1 MNITKQHD
9 SPMIGVGEGFQ
20 TADKKKKK
28 KVWLVSRVDTCL
40 QSNVSSGVFTEQKPD
55 QKKKKNQMQQ
65 ESKAHLYIRW

>member
-28 KVWLVSRVDTCL
+28 K
-40 QSNVSSGVFTEQKPD
+40 GV
-55 QKKKKNQMQQ
+55 
-65 ESKAHLYIRW
+65 ACV